1 MCVFCKIINK
11 EIPASVVYEDDTVLA
26 ILDLSQTTKGHTLV
40 MPKKHFETF
49 LDLDKKTVSHVFSVA
64 QNLAIKLK
72 DKLGASGVNIL
83 NNSYESAGQSVMHMH
98 VHVLPRYNDDDLKIE
113 FKDHS
118 KNYTLDSVLKEIND

>member
-26 ILDLSQTTKGHTLV
+26 ILDLSQATKGHTLV

-49 LDLDKKTVSHVFSVA
+49 LDLDKNTVSHVFSVA

-72 DKLGASGVNIL
+72 NKLGASGVNIL
-83 NNSYESAGQSVMHMH
+83 NNSYPAAGQSVMHMH

>member
-26 ILDLSQTTKGHTLV
+26 ILDLSQATKGHTLV

-49 LDLDKKTVSHVFSVA
+49 LDLDNKTVSHVFSVA

-83 NNSYESAGQSVMHMH
+83 NNSYPAAGQSVMHMH